1 MTGASSTPFIVSAY
15 QKGIRGFG
23 VERAYEGLRKNHL
36 PGGLMSKAGYEH
48 HTFKGGGIE
57 QYIDKGYVP
66 YPLSNT
72 RYGFHQNG
80 AAQTLEYAYQDF
92 RSEEHTSEL
101 QSLMRISYAVFCLK
115 KKKHTLTHN
124 TPRP

>member
-1 MTGASSTPFIVSAY
+1 
-15 QKGIRGFG
+15 
-23 VERAYEGLRKNHL
+23 
-36 PGGLMSKAGYEH
+36 MSKAGYEH

-92 RSEEHTSEL
+92 ALSQLAHALGKTEDEQLFRRRAEHYKNLWNSELGWMSSEERRVGNEWVRTCRAGGSPDH
-101 QSLMRISYAVFCLK
+101 
-115 KKKHTLTHN
+115 
-124 TPRP
+124 

>member
-1 MTGASSTPFIVSAY
+1 MTGASSTPFIVRAY
-15 QKGIRGFG
+15 QKGIRGFA

-66 YPLSNT
+66 Y
-72 RYGFHQNG
+72 
-80 AAQTLEYAYQDF
+80 

-101 QSLMRISYAVFCLK
+101 KLQMRTSYAVFCLT
-115 KKKHTLTHN
+115 KKKHRTSETTLITDTHKH
-124 TPRP
+124 